1 MELLYSKVVS
11 GCVLFVVTLACGVG
25 PFLLIRG
32 AATNGTR
39 KGGSTASRLNGLQ
52 SFASGIFLATCLL
65 HLLPEAMEA
74 IGDSLT
80 SNLPV
85 SEMIVSLGFLLLLVM
100 ENLVLACHEMTATRS
115 SSDRRHRHNQEDA
128 SVVVFSKQPPLTYV
142 DFSSGD
148 GNYPSDNSSRT
159 TMSYGTLENCREEER
174 SPNSSTVEREGN
186 YQTATPQASGE
197 TDCESSPLLIP
208 DDEKVLVT
216 PQTHV
221 NETEV
226 DVRQV
231 EPRSASTTQSP
242 RKSDSEK
249 NVSDGGRG
257 EESGKY
263 PEEKTAMLKSFV
275 LLFALSLH
283 TVFDGLVVGLQKDMP
298 EVWTLLSAIALHKG
312 LVSVSISL
320 SLLQSHLHH
329 PRASIVY
336 LFLFSLVAPLGLVVG
351 IVLTETDFNTHA
363 QTLVSGVLQSV
374 ATGTFMYVTF
384 MESLKG
390 RFNRGNRLLN
400 VLLVLVGFG
409 CVCGLKIVLPG

>member
-1 MELLYSKVVS
+1 
-11 GCVLFVVTLACGVG
+11 
-25 PFLLIRG
+25 
-32 AATNGTR
+32 
-39 KGGSTASRLNGLQ
+39 
-52 SFASGIFLATCLL
+52 
-65 HLLPEAMEA
+65 
-74 IGDSLT
+74 
-80 SNLPV
+80 
-85 SEMIVSLGFLLLLVM
+85 
-100 ENLVLACHEMTATRS
+100 
-115 SSDRRHRHNQEDA
+115 
-128 SVVVFSKQPPLTYV
+128 
-142 DFSSGD
+142 
-148 GNYPSDNSSRT
+148 
-159 TMSYGTLENCREEER
+159 MSYGTLENCREEER
-174 SPNSSTVEREGN
+174 SPNSSTVGREGN

-197 TDCESSPLLIP
+197 TDCESSPLLIS

-216 PQTHV
+216 PQTHA
-221 NETEV
+221 NETEG

-242 RKSDSEK
+242 RKSDGEK
-249 NVSDGGRG
+249 NESDGGRS

-263 PEEKTAMLKSFV
+263 PEHKTAMLKSFV

-320 SLLQSHLHH
+320 SLLQSHFHH
-329 PRASIVY
+329 PRASIAY
-336 LFLFSLVAPLGLVVG
+336 LSLFSLVAPLGLVVG

-390 RFNRGNRLLN
+390 RFNRGSRLLN